1 MSNESIESMES
12 IVLDIRKSFI
22 GKKETK
28 DELKVRYSKFSEEKP
43 LLFNMICSEECD
55 PDVLRDVLKTINR
68 FSSGELTQ
76 EKASEIFGGTLVD
89 KYVKPVLQ

>member
-1 MSNESIESMES
+1 MSNESIDS
-12 IVLDIRKSFI
+12 IVSKIRKSYLE
-22 GKKETK
+22 KKETK
-28 DELKVRYSKFSEEKP
+28 DQLKVRWSEFSESKP
-43 LLFNMICSEECD
+43 LLFNMICSEDCH

-89 KYVKPVLQ
+89 KYVKPVLK